1 MARNPAL
8 EDFVNIFNTDFK
20 GQNVR
25 SFAAVF
31 LGEYLDQESSLTT
44 GHLPFYLNCNLEVSV
59 SAGVIQDLNLTESDL
74 GNCTVPYRLIKHY
87 QEWKKN
93 YPHTANLELNDLADY
108 SYGLL
113 SYENEA
119 NLRTECERGDKNA
132 CYSLGYGYYW
142 HLDTDK
148 AIKAFA
154 HSCSLDDPYSCNSL
168 GNIYQEKEDF
178 KKAGKYYDKAC
189 TLNLAEGCFNQAS
202 LFYLKDYGQKL
213 QADFKKAATLYKRSC
228 DLGFDY
234 GCLNLGVM
242 YGNGHGVEKD
252 LKKAFALYDDLCKKG
267 NATACGNLGKAYIN
281 GEGVA
286 ADKVYGLTL
295 EKQACDSGDG
305 SACLDLGNFRKAQHK
320 DDEALLFFNRA
331 CELGQK
337 EGCQNYLNEN
347 R

>member
-1 MARNPAL
+1 
-8 EDFVNIFNTDFK
+8 
-20 GQNVR
+20 
-25 SFAAVF
+25 
-31 LGEYLDQESSLTT
+31 
-44 GHLPFYLNCNLEVSV
+44 
-59 SAGVIQDLNLTESDL
+59 
-74 GNCTVPYRLIKHY
+74 
-87 QEWKKN
+87 
-93 YPHTANLELNDLADY
+93 
-108 SYGLL
+108 
-113 SYENEA
+113 
-119 NLRTECERGDKNA
+119 
-132 CYSLGYGYYW
+132 
-142 HLDTDK
+142 
-148 AIKAFA
+148 
-154 HSCSLDDPYSCNSL
+154 
-168 GNIYQEKEDF
+168 
-178 KKAGKYYDKAC
+178 
-189 TLNLAEGCFNQAS
+189 
-202 LFYLKDYGQKL
+202 
-213 QADFKKAATLYKRSC
+213 
-228 DLGFDY
+228 
-234 GCLNLGVM
+234 M